1 MFLQSSFSYHSVNAV
16 SIAPTVPTHY
26 SSSFPIFLLS
36 LPLTPVPLFIPL
48 PSPPLPSSGHT
59 PLLCRQGE
67 TAKAADEQG
76 EQRET
81 R

>member
-1 MFLQSSFSYHSVNAV
+1 MFLQSFFSYHPVNAV
-16 SIAPTVPTHY
+16 NIVPTVPTHY

-36 LPLTPVPLFIPL
+36 LPLPPVPPFL
-48 PSPPLPSSGHT
+48 SPPLPSSGHT

-67 TAKAADEQG
+67 TAEAADEQG
-76 EQRET
+76 EQREA